1 ITRLVTV
8 VSSAMRTPSPST
20 WEPVVFVITPPA
32 PMSRWPGLSAMPPS
46 SGAGPE
52 STTIESPGADAAS
65 TAASELNGDRALP
78 SPPGAAPERTC
89 HVAAAAADAGGPL
102 RARPRID
109 AAPRSRRALTRWLT
123 RGNPE
128 KRRASALDAR
138 RGWLAVASATI
149 GRVNRR
155 GRLEV
160 LAICCMSILL
170 VSLDNTIVNVALP
183 SIHRHL
189 GASLSQLQ
197 WIVDAYTVVLASLL
211 ILCGSIADRIGR
223 KRVFSMGLGLFVTG
237 SLLCSAAPSPGWLI
251 AFRGLQG
258 VGGSM
263 LNPVAMSIIRNVFTD
278 NRERARAIGI
288 WGGVVG
294 ISMALGPVVGG
305 TLVAAAG
312 WRSIFWINVPI
323 GILAIVLVTR
333 VVPESRA
340 ERPRRLD
347 PLGQVLAMVGLA
359 TLTYTII
366 EGGDAGWSSTQ
377 VLVSAVVCTLAFAG
391 FIAHERRAPEPLIE
405 LRFFR
410 SLPFTGATLIAIS
423 AFTALGGFLL
433 VTNLYLQGDRGLSP
447 VHSGLYT
454 LPMAAMAFIA
464 APLSGRIVGSR
475 GPRVPLVIGGRRL
488 GRGRLGLPQRCWRM
502 AVVASPLPFLVSGLG
517 FGMGNPPITNTAVSG
532 MPPDQAGVAAAIA
545 STSRLIGISLG
556 VAIIGSIVVS
566 GQHGG
571 HTSVAAVSHPCW
583 WMSVGCGLA

>member
-1 ITRLVTV
+1 
-8 VSSAMRTPSPST
+8 
-20 WEPVVFVITPPA
+20 
-32 PMSRWPGLSAMPPS
+32 
-46 SGAGPE
+46 
-52 STTIESPGADAAS
+52 
-65 TAASELNGDRALP
+65 
-78 SPPGAAPERTC
+78 
-89 HVAAAAADAGGPL
+89 
-102 RARPRID
+102 
-109 AAPRSRRALTRWLT
+109 
-123 RGNPE
+123 
-128 KRRASALDAR
+128 
-138 RGWLAVASATI
+138 
-149 GRVNRR
+149 
-155 GRLEV
+155 
-160 LAICCMSILL
+160 MSILL

-211 ILCGSIADRIGR
+211 ILCGAIADRIGR
-223 KRVFSMGLGLFVTG
+223 KRVFSVGLGLFSLG
-237 SLLCSAAPSPGWLI
+237 SLLCSTAPSSGWLI
-251 AFRGLQG
+251 AFRAMQG

-278 NRERARAIGI
+278 ARERAQAIGV

-305 TLVAAAG
+305 ALVTAAG

-359 TLTYTII
+359 SLTYTLI
-366 EGGDAGWSSTQ
+366 EAGDAGWTSTQ
-377 VLVSAVVCTLAFAG
+377 VFVAGVTAVVAFAA
-391 FIAHERRAPEPLIE
+391 FIAHERRTREPLIE
-405 LRFFR
+405 MRFFR
-410 SLPFTGATLIAIS
+410 SIPFTGATLIAIS

-454 LPMAAMAFIA
+454 LPMAALAFLA
-464 APLSGRIVGSR
+464 APLSGRIVGRR
-475 GPRVPLVIGGRRL
+475 GARVPLVIGG
-488 GRGRLGLPQRCWRM
+488 LGLAGGSLILTQLTPTTPT
-502 AVVASPLPFLVSGLG
+502 ADLLLASLVFGLG
-517 FGMGNPPITNTAVSG
+517 FGMVNPPITNTAVSG

-545 STSRLIGISLG
+545 STSRLVGISLG

-566 GQHGG
+566 AQNGS
-571 HTSVAAVSHPCW
+571 HTSIAAASHLGW
-583 WMSVGCGLA
+583 WISVGCGVLVVALGLASTTESALQTARLVEEGAPA

>member
-1 ITRLVTV
+1 MTRLVTV
-8 VSSAMRTPSPST
+8 VSSARRTPSPST
-20 WEPVVFVITPPA
+20 WESVVFVITPPA

-78 SPPGAAPERTC
+78 LPPDAAPERTC

-102 RARPRID
+102 RARPRIE

-128 KRRASALDAR
+128 KRRA
-138 RGWLAVASATI
+138 ATI

-223 KRVFSMGLGLFVTG
+223 KRVFSVGLGLFSLG

-278 NRERARAIGI
+278 ARERAQAIGA

-305 TLVAAAG
+305 ALVTAAG
-312 WRSIFWINVPI
+312 WRSIFWINIPL
-323 GILAIVLVTR
+323 GILAIVLVAR

-347 PLGQVLAMVGLA
+347 PLGQVLAVIGLA
-359 TLTYTII
+359 TLTYAII
-366 EGGDAGWSSTQ
+366 DGGDTGWSSTP
-377 VLVSAVVCTLAFAG
+377 VLGSAVIAALAWTAFV
-391 FIAHERRAPEPLIE
+391 AHERRAPEPLIE

-410 SLPFTGATLIAIS
+410 SIPFTGATLIAIA

-447 VHSGLYT
+447 VHGGLYT
-454 LPMAAMAFIA
+454 LPMAALAFLA
-464 APLSGRIVGSR
+464 APLSGRIVGR
-475 GPRVPLVIGGRRL
+475 HGARVPLVIGG
-488 GRGRLGLPQRCWRM
+488 LGLTAGSLMLTQLTPTTPT
-502 AVVASPLPFLVSGLG
+502 ADLLVAYSIFGLG
-517 FGMGNPPITNTAVSG
+517 FGMVNPPITNAAVSG
-532 MPPDQAGVAAAIA
+532 MPADQAGVAAAVA
-545 STSRLIGISLG
+545 STSRLVGISLG

-566 GQHGG
+566 NRDTAGSIAAASHPGWWI
-571 HTSVAAVSHPCW
+571 SVA
-583 WMSVGCGLA
+583 CGL